1 MDNQLRFMYSLSDRL
16 SGANWGCSH
25 IVCDMVSVH
34 ELGLIHF
41 KVEYFVVTATWLQHS
56 SGIVQ
61 TEHPYFVFCVYF
73 GRPQGEICYIVS
85 SN

>member
-1 MDNQLRFMYSLSDRL
+1 VEQT
-16 SGANWGCSH
+16 GCSP
-25 IVCDMVSVH
+25 IVCDMMSIH
-34 ELGLIHF
+34 ELELIHF
-41 KVEYFVVTATWLQHS
+41 KVEYFVVRATCLQHS

-61 TEHPYFVFCVYF
+61 TEQLYFVFCVYF